1 MVSPQ
6 IMDQIVKRAAAMG
19 ATKSEY
25 AALIIHYWYAQ
36 GGPPINERDRHTQAT
51 DATSVAPGR
60 AS

>member
-1 MVSPQ
+1 
-6 IMDQIVKRAAAMG
+6 MDQIVKRAAAMG